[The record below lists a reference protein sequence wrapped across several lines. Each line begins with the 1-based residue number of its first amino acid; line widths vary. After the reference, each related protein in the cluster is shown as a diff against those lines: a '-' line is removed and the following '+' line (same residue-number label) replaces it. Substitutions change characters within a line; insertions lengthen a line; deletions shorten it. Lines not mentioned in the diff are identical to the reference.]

1 MSDKTSLD
9 LAAEITI
16 AALGN
21 STGWIKNPETIAK
34 FYRTIYK
41 EILTCKT
48 TPVDDLH

>member
-16 AALGN
+16 AALGTSIN
-21 STGWIKNPETIAK
+21 WIENPDTVGQ

-41 EILTCKT
+41 EIATCNNTHFK
-48 TPVDDLH
+48 DLP